1 MTTFYSYFLVIFTLP
16 MIPTYRKNVN
26 GEYNINKVI
35 KSLQLIINHKDF
47 MNIYSNRWS
56 GVVKSIYTKFTEKKV
71 LLLPVTVTNKL
82 HARNM
87 MVSKRKPKR

>member
-1 MTTFYSYFLVIFTLP
+1 
-16 MIPTYRKNVN
+16 
-26 GEYNINKVI
+26 
-35 KSLQLIINHKDF
+35 

-56 GVVKSIYTKFTEKKV
+56 GVAKSIYTKFIEKNV

-87 MVSKRKPKR
+87 MVSKRKPKRKRLVITSNLMLHCGRDLHISQLLYRRSSYLTHFN